1 MALTDGRIGMLTG
14 TSTMARIRPCRTG
27 MTGGIRKMAILPAEI
42 LSLFMVRGNQNDGR
56 KNGYQ

>member
-14 TSTMARIRPCRTG
+14 TSTMVQIHLCRTG
-27 MTGGIRKMAILPAEI
+27 MTGGVRRMAIPLAEI
-42 LSLFMVRGNQNDGR
+42 LFLSMVRGNQNDGR